1 MQLKVG
7 AVSSGEVDGSK
18 SEIEIKLDRG
28 HADHHSRR
36 LYRLFNTVYLWGV
49 CWRGAKTDCGVCE
62 VDRGM
67 WQKDKRQ
74 NRP

>member
-1 MQLKVG
+1 VW

-18 SEIEIKLDRG
+18 SEIEAKLDRG
-28 HADHHSRR
+28 HADPHSDD
-36 LYRLFNTVYLWGV
+36 V
-49 CWRGAKTDCGVCE
+49 CIVSSIPSICGEYVRAVERQIACGVCE

-67 WQKDKRQ
+67 WQKDRRQ